1 MSIHHRS
8 GLSILTHLARGA
20 LPPKLILETLVTFHD
35 ILFPIAT
42 FGDRRSHSILRK
54 LIKRHGFDPQ
64 GNLVQ
69 YIRSVPENIAFEYWG
84 DRLSTIHHIVKDPP
98 PTNVFMGWL
107 ERHTSE
113 RNALTVAIIGLLL
126 AAVFGF
132 LSFLVG
138 LLQLILAW
146 VVWKNPTS

>member
-1 MSIHHRS
+1 ML
-8 GLSILTHLARGA
+8 G
-20 LPPKLILETLVTFHD
+20 KM
-35 ILFPIAT
+35 
-42 FGDRRSHSILRK
+42 RRASHQADK
-54 LIKRHGFDPQ
+54 GHGFDPQ

-69 YIRSVPENIAFEYWG
+69 YVRSILETITFEYWG
-84 DRLSTIHHIVKDPP
+84 DRLSTIYDIVKSPP
-98 PTNVFMGWL
+98 PTNVFMNWL
-107 ERHTSE
+107 ERHTPE

>member
-1 MSIHHRS
+1 M
-8 GLSILTHLARGA
+8 
-20 LPPKLILETLVTFHD
+20 
-35 ILFPIAT
+35 
-42 FGDRRSHSILRK
+42 
-54 LIKRHGFDPQ
+54 
-64 GNLVQ
+64 
-69 YIRSVPENIAFEYWG
+69 
-84 DRLSTIHHIVKDPP
+84 STIYDIVKSPP
-98 PTNVFMGWL
+98 PTNVFMNWL
-107 ERHTSE
+107 ERHTPE